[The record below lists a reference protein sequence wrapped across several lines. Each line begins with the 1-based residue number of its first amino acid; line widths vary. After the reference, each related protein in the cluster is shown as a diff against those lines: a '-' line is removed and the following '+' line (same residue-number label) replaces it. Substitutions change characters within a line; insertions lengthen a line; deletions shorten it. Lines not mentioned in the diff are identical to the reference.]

1 MANATEALGARLDR
15 DALFRMLGYVPHPGQ
30 RLVHETSARVR
41 VLACGARWGKSRCA
55 VMELLAFALAPG
67 PAARAWIAAPRFEVV
82 DMLLELL
89 LAQLA
94 GDLAHRLVEVE
105 RRTRRVVVQNLAG
118 NSVVIE
124 GRCTERTASLLGV
137 TLDFLLVD
145 EAGRVADEA
154 WDGAL
159 SQRLVER
166 NGRAFIVGTPRG
178 EGSWFH
184 RLFELGRNG
193 TPDVASWTGPTV
205 DNPGIDPALVER
217 ERERLSAAEFASEYL
232 GLFVGPLGPACTT
245 CGGPHRGCQTT
256 VILWPGE
263 MLRHCPACER
273 PLDTDGRPV
282 GVTHDGR
289 VHITVITTDDV
300 EPPMEA
306 A

>member
-1 MANATEALGARLDR
+1 MANATDALGARLDR
-15 DALFRMLGYVPHPGQ
+15 DALFSLLGYAPHAGQ
-30 RLVHETSARVR
+30 RLVHESSARVR
-41 VLACGARWGKSRCA
+41 VLACGARWGKSSCA

-94 GDLAHRLVEVE
+94 GGLAHRLVEVE
-105 RRTRRVVVQNLAG
+105 RRTRRLVVQNLAG

-124 GRCTERTASLLGV
+124 GRCTERTASLLG
-137 TLDFLLVD
+137 TSLDFLLVD

-166 NGRAFIVGTPRG
+166 DGRALVVGTPRG

-193 TPDVASWTGPTV
+193 APDVASWTGPTS
-205 DNPGIDPALVER
+205 DNPAIDSALVER
-217 ERERLSAAEFASEYL
+217 ERARLSAAEFASEYL

-245 CGGPHRGCQTT
+245 CGGPNRGCETT
-256 VILWPGE
+256 VILLPGE
-263 MLRHCPACER
+263 TLRHCPACER
-273 PLDTDGRPV
+273 PLDSDGRPV
-282 GVTHDGR
+282 GVARSGG
-289 VHITVITTDDV
+289 VYVAVITTDDV
-300 EPPMEA
+300 EPPTEA